1 VREESFFGSLQPWR
15 RRLQSAAGAAI
26 LALVYYAAARVG
38 LMLQLPGTNVSPFWP
53 PSGVA
58 LAAVLRFGVRV
69 WPGIAMGAFFANF
82 LTLPPTTGLIASL
95 GIAVGTTLE
104 QVVAGLWMR
113 RIARN
118 QTAFNHAHDV
128 FGLAAAAFVSC
139 AIASSIGATSLWLTG
154 IISSEIYKT
163 VWFTWWT
170 GDTVGMLVFAPL
182 FYCWLREPRW
192 RYGKKRLVEFLALL
206 VATAAIAELLFGPWI
221 KSELITSLPYLV
233 VPTLLWSAF
242 RFGPRETATA
252 VAVSSFVAVV
262 RTWQHMARIQSGQIA
277 IATFSPFVG
286 HTLTPNQSLLMVQV
300 FVSVLPLTA
309 VTLAAAIGE
318 RAHFQ
323 DELAEAEKQLR
334 TIFEQA
340 AVGVALVETASG
352 RFVRINDRYCAI
364 VGYSREEMTGRT
376 FQSITHP
383 QDVAPDL
390 DLTRRMIAGDI
401 REFKREKRYF
411 RKDGSIVWVKL
422 TASATWRPGEKPGY
436 HITVADDITAQK
448 RAEEERAQ
456 LLDRERSARAEAERA
471 NQLKDQF
478 LALCSHELRTPLTP
492 IVGWIRMLRASPLH
506 DKRVEHAMEVI
517 ERNAGIEARLVDDLL
532 DVSRILSGKLKLQVG
547 RVDMIHVVQDALE
560 SVNPAAKA
568 KGVRVETSLDP
579 MVTEAPGDPNRFQQ
593 IVSNLLS
600 NAVKFTPSG
609 RVVRLRL
616 EQDASDIKIIVVD
629 EGEGI
634 SAEFLPHVFE
644 TFRQANTSATRPHGG
659 LGLGLSIVKTLVEL
673 HGGSITAA
681 SPGKDKGAT
690 FIVTLPRFKQF
701 DFEKQPEPSR
711 SRSTQKIPEAPLRGR
726 LILVVDD
733 DPDTCDVLVAALQ
746 SSGAT
751 VLSASSAKDALH
763 IVERDHPDL
772 LISDIAMPNEDGY
785 MLIKKIRELNNE
797 FGRIPA
803 IALTAYTKQEDRVR
817 ALATGFQEH
826 MAKPVEPAEL
836 EKVIFDLIGEGR
848 S

>member
-1 VREESFFGSLQPWR
+1 
-15 RRLQSAAGAAI
+15 
-26 LALVYYAAARVG
+26 VG
-38 LMLQLPGTNVSPFWP
+38 N
-53 PSGVA
+53 
-58 LAAVLRFGVRV
+58 
-69 WPGIAMGAFFANF
+69 
-82 LTLPPTTGLIASL
+82 
-95 GIAVGTTLE
+95 TLE

-113 RIARN
+113 RMGGN
-118 QTAFNHAHDV
+118 QTLFHHANDV
-128 FGLAAAAFVSC
+128 FKLAAAAFVSC

-154 IISSEIYKT
+154 VIASGIYKT
-163 VWFTWWT
+163 IWFTWWT
-170 GDTVGMLVFAPL
+170 GDAVGMLVLTPL

-233 VPTLLWSAF
+233 VPPLLWSAF

-252 VAVSSFVAVV
+252 AAVSSFVAVA
-262 RTWQHMARIQSGQIA
+262 RMWQHMAGIHSGHVA
-277 IATFSPFVG
+277 SATFAAFVG
-286 HTLTPNQSLLMVQV
+286 HTLTPNQSLLMLQV

-323 DELAEAEKQLR
+323 DELAEAERQLR

-340 AVGVALVETASG
+340 AVGVALVETATG
-352 RFVRINDRYCAI
+352 RFVRINERYCAI

-376 FQSITHP
+376 FQSITHL
-383 QDVAPDL
+383 QDVSQDL
-390 DLTRRMIAGDI
+390 DYVRRMIAGDI
-401 REFKREKRYF
+401 REFMREKRYY
-411 RKDGSIVWVKL
+411 RKDGTIVWVKL

-436 HITVADDITAQK
+436 HITVVDDITAQK

-492 IVGWIRMLRASPLH
+492 ILGWTRVLRASPLP
-506 DKRVEHAMEVI
+506 DKRVEYAMEVI
-517 ERNAGIEARLVDDLL
+517 ERNAGIEGRLVDDLL
-532 DVSRILSGKLKLQVG
+532 DVSRIISGKLKLQVG
-547 RVDMIHVVQDALE
+547 RVDMVHVVRAALD

-579 MVTEAPGDPNRFQQ
+579 MATEVPGDPNRFQQ
-593 IVSNLLS
+593 IVWNLLS

-609 RVVRLRL
+609 KVVRLRL
-616 EQDASDIKIIVVD
+616 EQDASDVKIIVVD

-644 TFRQANTSATRPHGG
+644 TFQQANTSTTRPHGG

-673 HGGSITAA
+673 HGGSISAE
-681 SPGKDKGAT
+681 SPGQDMGAT
-690 FIVTLPRFKQF
+690 FIVTLPRFRQF
-701 DFEKQPEPSR
+701 DFERQPEPSR
-711 SRSTQKIPEAPLRGR
+711 FRSSQNTPEIHRAGTRGQTPRPLRGR

-785 MLIKKIRELNNE
+785 MLIKKIRELTNE
-797 FGRIPA
+797 LRRIPA

-817 ALATGFQEH
+817 ALDAGFQSHIE
-826 MAKPVEPAEL
+826 KPVELAEL
-836 EKVIFDLIGEGR
+836 EKVIFDLIGEDR
-848 S
+848 SRKIR